1 MFTLKTKDLR
11 RFTDIMNNI
20 PEEEVESRPL
30 PPSHWINQP
39 VEVSVSVLQ
48 GQREFKRL
56 TVTGA
61 TSSLSS
67 KRLLYTR
74 R

>member
-1 MFTLKTKDLR
+1 MFTLKTRDLR

-20 PEEEVESRPL
+20 PEEEMEARPL

-39 VEVSVSVLQ
+39 VEVSISVPQ
-48 GQREFKRL
+48 GQRYSKRL

-61 TSSLSS
+61 TRSL
-67 KRLLYTR
+67 
-74 R
+74 